1 MLSAVITGL
10 WVTSGAAYLLW
21 QWWSNDLAKGG

>member
-10 WVTSGAAYLLW
+10 WVAAGAAYLLW
-21 QWWSNDLAKGG
+21 QWWSGELAKGG